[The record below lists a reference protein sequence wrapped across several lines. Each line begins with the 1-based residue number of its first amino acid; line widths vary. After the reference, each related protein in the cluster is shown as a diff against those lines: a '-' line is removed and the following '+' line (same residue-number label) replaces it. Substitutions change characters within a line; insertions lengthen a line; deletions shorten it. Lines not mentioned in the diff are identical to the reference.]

1 MHTVIKNLLVTLV
14 LAGVCGSGA
23 LNAFFAENQADA
35 ATFAGN
41 SNIYK
46 RYLQLGKLAFENDDA
61 ASAAGF
67 LQQALRG
74 LEDAAL
80 RRQATDLL
88 LESLLVTHQTA
99 AAEKLLAEAEVS
111 PEFAAGRDALDIMR
125 GRMLMHQKK
134 YQQAIELFKKA
145 VENLAAG
152 DPVLL
157 RALEL
162 LGKAQTRS
170 GDYTAARTS
179 YEKLATAAQDN
190 GLWKYKAL
198 EGIIFL
204 QLAGD
209 DLAAARQTQKRLES
223 EVPEDIRRKLSARI
237 TRLSWLIECHA
248 GNSSKVE
255 KDFLAAVG
263 KADKP
268 DPLLARIAYTIA
280 GAADEDLKRAVK
292 FARIAFDLAEGAFRE
307 NALRAV
313 IELEVYGKFWQ
324 DALED
329 TAKFLKIFPASKDF
343 YKVKA
348 MQGALYCHLDRI
360 AEAVQCYSGIIAD
373 KRASLAERLAAGEEL
388 ARIHQKNARSAEA
401 IEAFKFVIDNQ
412 TDADRKCAVL
422 QELGEYFYLLGRYN
436 EAAECFSKA
445 SASKTFQAKARF
457 WLAQTL
463 YQLKKYDQAN
473 AQLKQIAKN
482 SDPALECKKAYLAAL
497 LTEKMSSADNAARSF
512 MEFAGKYPQSP
523 EAAESLFQA
532 GVLAMKGSSY
542 QPENIFRQYARL
554 YPGEKAANA
563 LYKAVSAVLARG
575 DGKGAGTIIEILDKN
590 YPESKFTIGAHFLMS
605 DFLRETERF
614 TEALAALDEI
624 DSRYKEKHPELIPEI
639 LFDRAVLYGKL
650 KNNSNMQKALEK
662 LIREYADQ
670 PVAPQAF
677 FLLGN
682 LKMEQGRFEEALN
695 AFNQAHE
702 RSGVGIFS
710 NGSAG
715 RAADAAYSLYIQ
727 TRSDKYL
734 RQAREG
740 YTNLLKSAVL
750 PSGFRYQSLY
760 KLGKVLEESFDNAG
774 ALHQYREILYLAQLA
789 KREKRYFPAVWC
801 AKALDAALKLLI
813 PAAKSAPS
821 VEQMQALRNEAER
834 LLQVA
839 RELELPGE
847 NISKQLEAVRNA
859 VGEAE

>member
-1 MHTVIKNLLVTLV
+1 MHTVIKNLLVLLV
-14 LAGVCGSGA
+14 FAGVCSNDA
-23 LNAFFAENQADA
+23 LNAFFAEKKSDAD
-35 ATFAGN
+35 TFAGN

-111 PEFAAGRDALDIMR
+111 PEFAAGKNALDIMR
-125 GRMLMHQKK
+125 GRMLMHRKK
-134 YQQAIELFKKA
+134 YQQAAGLFRK
-145 VENLAAG
+145 VSENSAPG
-152 DPVLL
+152 DPVLF

-162 LGKAQTRS
+162 LGKAETRS
-170 GDYTAARTS
+170 GNYAAARAS
-179 YEKLATAAQDN
+179 YEKLAAAQAD
-190 GLWKYKAL
+190 GLWTYKAL

-209 DLAAARQTQKRLES
+209 DLAAARQTQKRMES
-223 EVPEDIRRKLSARI
+223 EVPADIRQKLSARI
-237 TRLSWLIECHA
+237 TRLSWLVECHA

-255 KDFLAAVG
+255 KDFLAAVK
-263 KADKP
+263 KANAP

-280 GAADEDLKRAVK
+280 GAADDDLKRAVK

-313 IELEVYGKFWQ
+313 IELEVYGKLWQ
-324 DALED
+324 QALED
-329 TAKFLKIFPASKDF
+329 AGKFLKIFPASKDF

-348 MQGALYCHLDRI
+348 MQGALYCNLDRV
-360 AEAVQCYSGIIAD
+360 AESVQCYSEIIAD
-373 KRASLAERLAAGEEL
+373 KRASLTERLSAGEEL
-388 ARIHQKNARSAEA
+388 ARIYQKNARSAEA
-401 IEAFKFVIDNQ
+401 IAAFRFVIDNQ
-412 TDADRKCAVL
+412 TDADKKCAAL

-436 EAAECFSKA
+436 EASECFSKA
-445 SASKTFQAKARF
+445 ALSETFQSRAQL

-463 YQLKKYDQAN
+463 YQLKKYGQASI
-473 AQLKQIAKN
+473 QLQKIVKG

-497 LTEKMSSADNAARSF
+497 LTEKMSSADDAAQKF
-512 MEFAGKYPQSP
+512 MEFAGSYPQSP
-523 EAAESLFQA
+523 EASESLFQA
-532 GVLAMKGSSY
+532 GVLAMKGSRY
-542 QPENIFRQYARL
+542 LPENIFRQYARL

-575 DGKGAGTIIEILDKN
+575 DGKSAAGIIEMLDKN
-590 YPESKFTIGAHFLMS
+590 YPGSKFTIGAHFLMS
-605 DFLRETERF
+605 DFLRETGRF
-614 TEALAALDEI
+614 TEALAALDMI

-650 KNNSNMQKALEK
+650 KDNSNMQKALET
-662 LIREYADQ
+662 LIRQYADQ

-702 RSGVGIFS
+702 RSGAGIFS

-740 YTNLLKSAVL
+740 YSNLLKSAVL

-774 ALHQYREILYLAQLA
+774 ALRQYREILYLAQLA

-839 RELELPGE
+839 QELELPGE